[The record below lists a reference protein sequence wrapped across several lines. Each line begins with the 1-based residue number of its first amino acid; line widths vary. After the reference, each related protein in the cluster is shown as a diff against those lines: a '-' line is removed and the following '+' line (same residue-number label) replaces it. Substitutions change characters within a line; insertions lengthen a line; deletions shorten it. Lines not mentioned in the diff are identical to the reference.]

1 MYVRKYSQWLTDIK
15 TTCTDGEVKSYLNT
29 GQVKD
34 CLSVIFDPL
43 ENNSLILGQ
52 KKICCN
58 FSWQQVID
66 TIMSGWVG
74 GNVRAIILI

>member
-1 MYVRKYSQWLTDIK
+1 MYVSKYSQWLTDIK

-34 CLSVIFDPL
+34 CLSVVFDLL

-52 KKICCN
+52 KKICN
-58 FSWQQVID
+58 SSWQQVID
-66 TIMSGWVG
+66 TIMSG
-74 GNVRAIILI
+74 N

>member
-34 CLSVIFDPL
+34 CLSVVFDPL
-43 ENNSLILGQ
+43 ESNSLILGQ
-52 KKICCN
+52 KKHLLQLFMAASHRYHN
-58 FSWQQVID
+58 E
-66 TIMSGWVG
+66 WVG
-74 GNVRAIILI
+74 GG